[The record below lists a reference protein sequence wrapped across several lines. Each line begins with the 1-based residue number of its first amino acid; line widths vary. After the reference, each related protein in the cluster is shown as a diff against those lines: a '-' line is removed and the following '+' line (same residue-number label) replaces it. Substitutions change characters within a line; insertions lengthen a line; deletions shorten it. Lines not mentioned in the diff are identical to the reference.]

1 MYAVSGKTTCSLD
14 NKLTAAKCP
23 ATSCKVEAPANGM
36 AGDCPAFLA
45 SSKSCTPTCKEGFS
59 ASGPTHCDMGKLT
72 ATSICKEAGCTG
84 IVAPVNGG
92 LGTCTAEMDSCTTC
106 EFTCN
111 EGYARSGRTACT
123 QGVLDSAVR
132 VGSCTVAAPKNGLL
146 GTCSSSIAAGSS
158 CKPKCKPGYTLS
170 GGQTSCD
177 ADGKL
182 TAATCEETPCTV
194 SAPMAQ
200 MTSRYVDACG
210 TWLVNAECYVSTEM
224 CPRDVLGSSQQCA
237 KGLLHNM
244 RLWILHK
251 DSGRG
256 SHAVCTLSLW

>member
-1 MYAVSGKTTCSLD
+1 MFPGCTVTAPANGALGTCKDKQSPGSSCQLTCNEGYMYAVSGKTTCSLD

-111 EGYARSGRTACT
+111 EGYARSG
-123 QGVLDSAVR
+123 
-132 VGSCTVAAPKNGLL
+132 
-146 GTCSSSIAAGSS
+146 
-158 CKPKCKPGYTLS
+158 
-170 GGQTSCD
+170 
-177 ADGKL
+177 
-182 TAATCEETPCTV
+182 
-194 SAPMAQ
+194 
-200 MTSRYVDACG
+200 
-210 TWLVNAECYVSTEM
+210 
-224 CPRDVLGSSQQCA
+224 
-237 KGLLHNM
+237 
-244 RLWILHK
+244 
-251 DSGRG
+251 
-256 SHAVCTLSLW
+256 